1 MNEPIV
7 DVLRRLREDARAQ
20 SAPDVLEEKLLSVFR
35 EHHAA
40 RRRAGR
46 KWFWVSSAAVA
57 ASLLLMLGWRLS
69 PTTSIRVPQDLP
81 QKVASAPKAAAPEMV
96 VAVAD
101 TTPKPKIHKQRT
113 QKTPKPVSAARIP
126 PREFIRLP
134 YAPEY
139 DPYEGGQVVRVSMP
153 GASVRNLGLPVL
165 VDRVQADVLLG
176 GDGVARGIRL
186 VSNSGLNPEGR

>member
-7 DVLRRLREDARAQ
+7 DVLRRLREDAPAQ
-20 SAPDVLEEKLLSVFR
+20 SAPDVLEEKLLCVFR

-46 KWFWVSSAAVA
+46 KWFWISSAAVA
-57 ASLLLMLGWRLS
+57 ASLLLMIGWRLS
-69 PTTSIRVPQDLP
+69 PTASIRAPQDLP
-81 QKVASAPKAAAPEMV
+81 QKVASAPKAAAPETV
-96 VAVAD
+96 VAVSD

-113 QKTPKPVSAARIP
+113 EKTPKPVSAARIP
-126 PREFIRLP
+126 QREFIPLP
-134 YAPEY
+134 YAPEF

-153 GASVRNLGLPVL
+153 GASVRNLGLPVM

-176 GDGVARGIRL
+176 GDGVARAIRL